1 MKNDQ
6 KLLSFLPPGNQRV
19 AVHLN
24 LHRRNW
30 QTLGRFTLRQNGKV
44 IGYSD
49 RITLKSVS
57 FVVNPAGLQQ
67 FHWTKKKSPFAFVC
81 GEVTEDEVLFRPD
94 FRVIFNPLHHTQFQM
109 QGRPIYKAEYCQLF
123 YRNNEHWVLARSAIC
138 HPNPKAQ
145 NPQIR

>member
-6 KLLSFLPPGNQRV
+6 KLLNCLPPGTRV

-30 QTLGRFTLRQNGKV
+30 KTLGRFTLRQNGKV

-49 RITLKSVS
+49 GITLNNVS

-67 FHWTKKKSPFAFVC
+67 FHFTKRKSPFAFVC
-81 GEVTEDEVLFRPD
+81 GAVTDEQVLFRPD
-94 FRVIFNPLHHTQFQM
+94 FRVNFNPAQHTQFQLN
-109 QGRPIYKAEYCQLF
+109 GRSILKAEYCQLF
-123 YRNNEHWVLARSAIC
+123 YRGEEHWVLARGAVCSRSASQPI
-138 HPNPKAQ
+138 AQ
-145 NPQIR
+145 AP